1 MKLRQSIHLIIATLF
16 LILLVSNDAEG
27 KVWSVRQDG
36 SGDTSEIEDALNWAD
51 DGDSIDIGP
60 GHFDVHNHYIGNEDL
75 TIFGSG
81 VDSTF
86 INCNYDTSDYIFRI
100 AGDNIVLSD
109 FSVNDETFCRSFQ
122 VYNNAQNVEI
132 NNVKIYQVYSQS
144 LYFYSD
150 TKVTLKNSIIG
161 VQGESIAG
169 QGLSLYGNQCVIQ
182 NNVFYGNTI
191 EVHGDNNQIKN
202 NEISHTSDWSIQ
214 IYSENNI
221 ISGNT
226 VTDSPLNNDNQG
238 GSRETAFDYVVGT
251 RTDAGIN
258 FGYTDG
264 SFYGGQDSNYFGV
277 IWEGS
282 FFVDGDN
289 NGSEDYVEFYFEAN
303 DGIRLTIDG
312 NVHYDYLDC
321 YGGYGRSFSEW
332 MSYGSHTIKLEMLE
346 CSSDAYA
353 YLEWYT
359 TENEPLAFEGT
370 YYDHSPPVSEEDS
383 DFKSI
388 YIGNEQNT
396 IDATNSFEN
405 SGFVM
410 YYQQDGKIVSGFNLG
425 TKKVSNYN
433 AKIYIRESSN
443 IEIDDSTI
451 GYPSRIEIYSSNSIT
466 IKNCDF
472 DNGYLY
478 LDGYNN
484 VVGFNTFLS
493 KIQIVGSSNN
503 IHHNTMG
510 SGNSGI
516 DIDGDENTIADNQ
529 LEGSTNYALD
539 IYGNNNMING
549 NQISNSGSWSIY
561 NSYGSNNVFSG
572 NTVSGSPAVGESET
586 SFESIYISN
595 LQNTVDETNSFEGSK
610 FIVYYNQ
617 EEKVLSGMG
626 MGSKKVSNYAYKI
639 YISDSSNIEITG
651 LTFNYPAY
659 VFAQNSDSITIKN
672 CDFVNG
678 HLYLQGNKNIVE
690 KNSFLTVLPEGNS
703 YREIETS
710 GDENTI
716 SENNVENGIDVQG
729 DHNHIHNNTI
739 KKGQG
744 HGIYVPNSNNKIVY
758 NEIKNATSNGI
769 YSGGSYNLIDGNLVT
784 SALSEALYIGS
795 TTGTTV
801 TERNIFK
808 GSCVVLYS
816 DLIRIKE
823 NKKVIENCNYS
834 DLSGSI
840 WNLEYYVSL
849 RNSAWVSI
857 DSLTYEN
864 IDKSK
869 GIYIYESNNI
879 SINSVRITSKEKGSY
894 DAVSIENSA
903 YISISNS
910 QFGDLNS
917 GIDSHD
923 NIYLDFE
930 SNTLTN
936 CDYGITD
943 WGSGDIS
950 IEGNTFRNSA
960 FGVDLTNSVF
970 FTVEDNEL
978 RNDRIREMLGFG
990 VGIFVS
996 NSIHG
1001 SVVNNDISGFD
1012 LAGIVYYTVSYLETE
1027 NNKIYDNGVGVD
1039 LYEISPRVYL
1049 KIHNNDIY
1057 DNQQYGVYSD
1067 SPVDARFNWWGS
1079 PSGPYQRCESQEGC
1093 EGNVNIEGE
1102 GNPVNSNVDA
1112 SEALYA
1118 SGQGFTIVNSIQT
1131 IAYEYKFPIILILI
1145 VGIVGVIAWR
1155 RGWFEEWGDRTF
1167 APPINTYPIAP
1178 VSVAPVSVKKSRAKP
1193 KTKTITIEC
1202 TNCSKQIK
1210 LLDKSGKQKI
1220 TCSSCGTS
1228 GEIEL

>member
-1 MKLRQSIHLIIATLF
+1 MGFRVYF
-16 LILLVSNDAEG
+16 LLVLASAIIFTVDSAEG
-27 KVWSVRQDG
+27 KTWTVRQDG
-36 SGDTSEIEDALNWAD
+36 SGDTTEIENAINSAS
-51 DGDSIDIGP
+51 DGYSIDIGP

-75 TIFGSG
+75 TIYGSG

-86 INCNYDTSDYIFRI
+86 INCNYDTSDYVFYV
-100 AGDNIVLSD
+100 AADNIVLSD

-144 LYFYSD
+144 LYFQGS
-150 TKVTLKNSIIG
+150 TKVTLANSIIG

-169 QGLSLYGNQCVIQ
+169 QGLRLDGDQCVIQ
-182 NNVFYGNTI
+182 NNIFYGNYI
-191 EVHGDNNQIKN
+191 QVQGNNNQIKN

-214 IYSENNI
+214 VYGSNNI

-226 VTDSPLNNDNQG
+226 VTDSPLNSDDQG

-258 FGYTDG
+258 FGNTDG
-264 SFYGGQDSNYFGV
+264 SFYGGQSSNYFGV

-282 FFVDGDN
+282 FFVDGYNDS
-289 NGSEDYVEFYFEAN
+289 GDYVEFYFYAD
-303 DGIRLTIDG
+303 DGFRLTIDG
-312 NVHYDYLDC
+312 NVYYDYLDC
-321 YGGYGRSFSEW
+321 YGGYDRWFNDW
-332 MSYGSHTIKLEMLE
+332 MSDGIHTIKIEMLE
-346 CSSDAYA
+346 CTSNAQA

-359 TENEPLAFEGT
+359 SENEPLAFQGT
-370 YYDHSPPVSEEDS
+370 YYDHSPPVSEDDS

-388 YIGNEQNT
+388 YLGNWQNT
-396 IDATNSFEN
+396 VDATNSFEN

-410 YYQQDGKIVSGFNLG
+410 YYQQDGKVVSGFNLG
-425 TKKVSNYN
+425 TKRVSNYN

-478 LDGYNN
+478 LEGDNN
-484 VVGFNTFLS
+484 VVGFNTFVS
-493 KIQIVGSSNN
+493 KIQITGSSNN

-516 DIDGDENTIADNQ
+516 DIDGDGNTIADNQ
-529 LEGSTNYALD
+529 LEYSVYYALD
-539 IYGNNNMING
+539 IYGSNNMING

-586 SFESIYISN
+586 NFESIYIN
-595 LQNTVDETNSFEGSK
+595 TLQNRVDETNSFEGSK

-617 EEKVLSGMG
+617 EGKVLSGMG
-626 MGSKKVSNYAYKI
+626 MGSKKVSNYNYRI
-639 YISDSSNIEITG
+639 YISDSSNIEISG
-651 LTFNYPAY
+651 LSFNYLAY
-659 VFAQNSDSITIKN
+659 VYAQNSNSITIKN

-678 HLYLQGNKNIVE
+678 YLYLGGNNNVVE
-690 KNSFLTVLPEGNS
+690 GNSFLTLLPEGNN
-703 YREIETS
+703 YREIGTS
-710 GDENTI
+710 GDGNTI
-716 SENNVENGIDVQG
+716 SQNYVENGMDVQG
-729 DHNHIHNNTI
+729 DNNHIHNNTI
-739 KKGQG
+739 EMGRG
-744 HGIYVPNSNNKIVY
+744 HGIYVPGSNNRIVY
-758 NEIKNATSNGI
+758 NDIGNATSNGI
-769 YSGGSYNLIDGNLVT
+769 YSGGSGNLIDGNLVT

-801 TERNIFK
+801 TERNLLK

-816 DLIRIKE
+816 DLIKIKE
-823 NKKVIENCNYS
+823 NKKVIQNCDYS

-840 WNLEYYVSL
+840 WNLDYYVSL

-879 SINSVRITSKEKGSY
+879 SINSVRITSKERGSY
-894 DAVSIENSA
+894 DAISIEDSE
-903 YISISNS
+903 YISVSNS

-917 GIDSHD
+917 GINSYY
-923 NIYLDFE
+923 NVYLDFE

-943 WGSGDIS
+943 VGSGDIS

-960 FGVDLTNSVF
+960 FGIDLTNSVF

-990 VGIFVS
+990 VGVFIS

-1012 LAGIVYYTVSYLETE
+1012 LAGIIYSTVSYLETE

-1067 SPVDARFNWWGS
+1067 SPVDARFNWWGD

-1093 EGNVNIEGE
+1093 EGNVNTEGE

-1112 SEALYA
+1112 SEPLYA
-1118 SGQGFTIVNSIQT
+1118 SGQGFTIVNSIQA

-1145 VGIVGVIAWR
+1145 VGIVAVVAWR
-1155 RGWFEEWGDRTF
+1155 RGWFEDWGDRTF
-1167 APPINTYPIAP
+1167 APVNTYPMASAVVEKPAAP
-1178 VSVAPVSVKKSRAKP
+1178 IRSTVKKKVTSS
-1193 KTKTITIEC
+1193 ITIQC
-1202 TNCSKQIK
+1202 TNCSEKIRVDK
-1210 LLDKSGKQKI
+1210 KSGPQKI
-1220 TCSSCGTS
+1220 TCSKCGTS